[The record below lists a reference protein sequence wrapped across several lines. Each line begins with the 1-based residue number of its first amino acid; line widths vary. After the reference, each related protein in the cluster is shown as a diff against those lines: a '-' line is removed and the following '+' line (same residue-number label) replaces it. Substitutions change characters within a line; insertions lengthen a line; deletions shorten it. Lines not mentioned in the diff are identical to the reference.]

1 MLKSPKLDWNY
12 SKHRKSLSFNQLQAF
27 DLLHDWYDSNPDTT
41 FVLRG
46 YAGTGKTF
54 LIQRVIK
61 SFQEC
66 FLKEKWGETAPIY
79 VALAA
84 PTHKA
89 RHVLDTMAASAGLD
103 KNQIHVST
111 LHSLLHVMPGEYDE
125 NGKQK
130 LKPNS
135 YSREPFYTEFD
146 LVVIDEASMLGN
158 ELLNLIPTRIP
169 TIFIGD
175 PAQLP
180 PVEDDLE
187 RSPIFNLPCGIELT
201 QVMRYEGAIAK
212 YVTAL
217 RQDLSAQFP
226 PRLLSQGNIEKLQFE
241 NWLESAIAS
250 YQFNPSPSETQA
262 RTAPLRVNRNSA
274 KVLAWTNNRVNTL
287 NNQIRAILY
296 PNAEQIEEGEILF
309 AKEPIFLYTP
319 EGDKADIFMHSCAE
333 CEVVEFSEHS
343 SRHHLVHSVFKTYRI
358 AAINDMGREARI
370 SIIHNDSWD
379 LVKSSVAEEKKRI
392 LSLESNKRKNAWRD
406 YYEFLEMYNL
416 VVKGSL
422 MQRLQYGYA
431 ITVHQSQGGTFPNC
445 FVDTSNIFG
454 CRDVVMRNK
463 LLYVAYS
470 RASEQ
475 LFCCSKW

>member
-1 MLKSPKLDWNY
+1 LKTTNFTWSA
-12 SKHRKSLSFNQLQAF
+12 SKHRAGLSFNQLQAF
-27 DLLHDWYDSNPDTT
+27 DLIHDWYHSSPDAP

-66 FLKEKWGETAPIY
+66 FFKEKWGERSPIK
-79 VALAA
+79 VALTA

-89 RHVLDTMAASAGLD
+89 RHVLDAMATDAALEE
-103 KNQIHVST
+103 IHVST

-130 LKPNS
+130 LKPNT
-135 YSREPFYTEFD
+135 YSREPFYSDFD

-158 ELLNLIPTRIP
+158 ELLNLIPKHTP
-169 TIFIGD
+169 TIFMGD

-180 PVEDDLE
+180 PVEEDLE
-187 RSPIFNLPCGIELT
+187 QSPIFNLPCGIELT
-201 QVMRYEGAIAK
+201 QVMRYQGAIAE

-217 RQDLSAQFP
+217 RRDMGAQFA
-226 PRLLSQGNIEKLQFE
+226 PRLLSQGNIEKLQFDD
-241 NWLESAIAS
+241 WLQSIISA
-250 YQFNPSPSETQA
+250 YKFN
-262 RTAPLRVNRNSA
+262 RHCV
-274 KVLAWTNNRVNTL
+274 KVLAWTNNRVNAL
-287 NNQIRAILY
+287 NNQIRTYLY
-296 PNAEQIEEGEILF
+296 PQAEQIEEGEILF
-309 AKEPIFLYTP
+309 AKEPIFRYTP
-319 EGDKADIFMHSCAE
+319 EGDKSDIFMHSCAE
-333 CEVVEFSEHS
+333 CQVIEFKEYSGRRHS
-343 SRHHLVHSVFKTYRI
+343 LIHSPFKTYRI
-358 AAINDMGREARI
+358 SVVNDMGKEGSL
-370 SIIHNDSWD
+370 SIIHNDSWE
-379 LVKSSVAEEKKRI
+379 LIKASIGEAKKSI
-392 LSLESNKRKNAWRD
+392 LSLEASKRKHAWRE

-454 CRDVVMRNK
+454 CRDVRMRNK

-475 LFCCSKW
+475 LYCFSKW